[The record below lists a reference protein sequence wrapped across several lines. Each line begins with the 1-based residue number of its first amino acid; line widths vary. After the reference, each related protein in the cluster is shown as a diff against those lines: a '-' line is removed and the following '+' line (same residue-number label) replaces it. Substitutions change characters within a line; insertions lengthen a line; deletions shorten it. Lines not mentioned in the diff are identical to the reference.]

1 MARRFHEELPDSE
14 LVLFEDAGHFVWD
27 DRPERAAAA
36 LVDFL
41 SRRT

>member
-1 MARRFHEELPDSE
+1 
-14 LVLFEDAGHFVWD
+14 VLFEDAGHFVWD

-41 SRRT
+41 TRRAG